1 MTIKGNKIT
10 LRAIEKDDL
19 RLLHKWSN
27 DPEIQSRLAGWHLP
41 SSMIM
46 MEKWL
51 ERISSDEFNLRFA
64 IENEAGELIGSA
76 NLVDINWKDRNAS
89 IGLMLGDL
97 KHRSKGYGTD
107 TLMAIMRYAFE
118 ELGFER
124 LDTTIIESNEPSL
137 KLFCKKCGWLNEGIK
152 KNWYW
157 RHNKFWNKVI
167 LGINS
172 DAYFELI
179 NSNKYWDTT

>member
-1 MTIKGNKIT
+1 
-10 LRAIEKDDL
+10 
-19 RLLHKWSN
+19 
-27 DPEIQSRLAGWHLP
+27 
-41 SSMIM
+41 
-46 MEKWL
+46 
-51 ERISSDEFNLRFA
+51 
-64 IENEAGELIGSA
+64 
-76 NLVDINWKDRNAS
+76 
-89 IGLMLGDL
+89 
-97 KHRSKGYGTD
+97 
-107 TLMAIMRYAFE
+107 MAIMRYAFE

-137 KLFCKKCGWLNEGIK
+137 KLFCEKCGWQKEGVK

-172 DAYFELI
+172 DDYFELI